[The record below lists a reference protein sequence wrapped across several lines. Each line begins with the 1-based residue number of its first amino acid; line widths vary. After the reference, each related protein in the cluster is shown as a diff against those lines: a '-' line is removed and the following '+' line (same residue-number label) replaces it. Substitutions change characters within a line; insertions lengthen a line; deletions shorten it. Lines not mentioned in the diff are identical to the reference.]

1 MALPRAGR
9 KLAAVTSSSPRFEI
23 ALVDD
28 DLSVRRAL
36 SRLLRAE
43 GFGVRVF
50 ATAQELLDGELGPLV
65 CCLVA
70 DVHLGA
76 GLSGFEAAERLLA
89 GGRSLPL
96 IFITAHDDPASRERA
111 RRLGAKAFLR
121 KPFEASTLMDVV
133 RGVVPEAV

>member
-1 MALPRAGR
+1 MA
-9 KLAAVTSSSPRFEI
+9 VNSPRPKLGSVAGTSPTLEI

-36 SRLLRAE
+36 SRLLRSE

-50 ATAQELLDGELGPLV
+50 ASAQELLDSELGPQV

-70 DVHLGA
+70 DVHLGP
-76 GLSGFEAAERLLA
+76 GLNGFEVAERLRSA
-89 GGRSLPL
+89 GSAVPL

-111 RRLGAKAFLR
+111 RRIGCKAFLR

-133 RGVVPEAV
+133 RTVAPKHP

>member
-1 MALPRAGR
+1 MPRPAGP
-9 KLAAVTSSSPRFEI
+9 KLATVTGLHPQLEV

-36 SRLLRAE
+36 SRLLRSE
-43 GFGVRVF
+43 GFGVLVF
-50 ATAQELLDGELGPLV
+50 ASAQELLDCELGPLV

-76 GLSGFEAAERLLA
+76 GLNGFEAAERLLA
-89 GGRSLPL
+89 AGKGLPL
-96 IFITAHDDPASRERA
+96 IFITAHDDPTSRERA

-121 KPFEASTLMDVV
+121 KPFEAATLMEAV
-133 RGVVPEAV
+133 RNVVPGRP